1 MNTPEKFLI
10 AMILV
15 GYVAAE
21 VMLAQHGATTLEMAA
36 ALVFAAL
43 LVLYVYLTARR
54 AGREVAQEQGTD
66 GCSHCAAPSCGNCAS
81 TPRPPARR

>member
-21 VMLAQHGATTLEMAA
+21 AMLAQHGGTALEMAA

-43 LVLYVYLTARR
+43 LILYVFLTARR
-54 AGREVAQEQGTD
+54 AARAAAQGVD
-66 GCSHCAAPSCGNCAS
+66 GAGCSGCTTSSCGGCAS
-81 TPRPPARR
+81 APPDAARH